1 MSIAEISGI
10 GRELMLTAMLL
21 TLPVVFVG
29 LAIGLVIS
37 IFQAVTSINEQTLT
51 FAPRIVAVALTL
63 VITTSWTLKV
73 LLAFTHQMFGHL
85 TEAIH

>member
-1 MSIAEISGI
+1 MSVAEISDI
-10 GRELMLTAMLL
+10 GRELMLTALLL
-21 TLPVVFVG
+21 TLPVVLVG
-29 LAIGLVIS
+29 LSIGLVVS

-63 VITTSWTLKV
+63 VIATPWTLKV

-85 TEAIH
+85 TEAMH